1 MIVIYDS
8 KETSFSSLGLGIL
21 KDFKSNP
28 LITEELKGSFIL
40 EFDYAKE
47 GFLSDKLVE
56 GNLIKTNHQIFRIK
70 SITKSMSDSDKISI
84 LAQQYFQYDMSS
96 NFLEDVAPTN
106 LNAQSAISWLLS
118 KAKTSNNFEVNGDCT
133 FSSSARYVRK
143 NVIDAIYTADNCIFK
158 RFGGEPEFKLNKVFI
173 HSKRG
178 KDNGFSIRKRK
189 NLKGIEFNLD
199 FSTVVTKIL
208 PQGNDELLLDDLY
221 VVSSKLNDYYQ
232 PFYKKIDFNIGMDEE
247 TTEVEAKEKLKSAA
261 EKLFET
267 GIDIPEISIKIDFIE
282 LSKCVEYE
290 KYKNLETCS
299 LGDTVKVIVPEFNIN
314 TSVRVVKTVFDVLL
328 NRFVQLE
335 LGTIKKNIVT
345 SQKDTI
351 NNIKN
356 TLENPT
362 SILSMAKN
370 QASDIINH
378 PFGGNLFIDKTN
390 GRLYLMDTKDPKTA
404 KNVWQWSLGG
414 LGYSKNGINGPY
426 DLAITQDGKIVA
438 DFITTGKLNTNVIEG
453 YESLITTVKS
463 IKNLTDYI
471 KTKQETSSIEL
482 LKTPDSTGAINK
494 LSIKNFNL
502 QTLYPDM
509 AYPSDY
515 TYPGVLNFY
524 TLIISNEKVVYSP
537 SLPTANNQTE
547 LYNVGGI
554 SGKFYRCVDNVWT
567 EETKLDNIKFIYIN
581 SPFPLQT
588 LTTTMGDHVYD
599 ELIFED
605 NQVSIIQRLDYDE
618 ENNLEVLEKPVTYN
632 LGEMLVPTFETNTY
646 ITMKYWTNLNYECTY
661 IEKNEFTSSFTTKNE
676 TNALISITNEINL
689 KVENKCGKDDVV
701 NQLNISKDLIEIKGN
716 RFVLDADNIKID
728 KFGNILLSNG
738 AKVLGEYGLLSSII
752 VESNIMSRSFIGGN
766 MILPMGYSQYEE
778 TSSGSITT
786 IKDSL
791 QLQFT
796 IPKGFK
802 IMSAFILLEHMPT
815 KYKDGTTLKYTGTS
829 KNLKLYRATNYSAG
843 TFVMDI
849 TRYVTNNSEINY
861 SEVPN
866 AFGVSGFSGSSSGY
880 TSKQS
885 INIKDFITTSDT
897 EDSFNMFKIET
908 SNSLVTSL
916 AAMYQNT
923 GACKATLMIMGYSS
937 FE

>member
-1 MIVIYDS
+1 MEYSSIENKMLQSFEYETTVNNDGNILGICELGKAKIQLINENNSYSTYKDSWISTPHGSFYVYDVKPVQENVTIELRCYDIKYKLDTPYDSAKHTFPCTLKEWRNSIFNDCGVTYDNTDFPNSDLTLSEEPYLDDGITNRNVVALIAQAGASIVITDNQDKFY
-8 KETSFSSLGLGIL
+8 FSWFNDTI
-21 KDFKSNP
+21 
-28 LITEELKGSFIL
+28 
-40 EFDYAKE
+40 
-47 GFLSDKLVE
+47 
-56 GNLIKTNHQIFRIK
+56 H
-70 SITKSMSDSDKISI
+70 
-84 LAQQYFQYDMSS
+84 
-96 NFLEDVAPTN
+96 
-106 LNAQSAISWLLS
+106 
-118 KAKTSNNFEVNGDCT
+118 
-133 FSSSARYVRK
+133 
-143 NVIDAIYTADNCIFK
+143 NVIDWLELTTEKNPTKSVNFLVLSRGDAGDDYYYPLTIPENK
-158 RFGGEPEFKLNKVFI
+158 VEFKIDSNYILDPQDTTSETDLRATTIIPLYNRI
-173 HSKRG
+173 
-178 KDNGFSIRKRK
+178 NGFSYIIYSMRTQFIENKLT
-189 NLKGIEFNLD
+189 LKLGDKIKYKDVYGNELTSYVMSKKITWLGGDLTDSDNYELTISASEINET
-199 FSTVVTKIL
+199 ST
-208 PQGNDELLLDDLY
+208 E
-221 VVSSKLNDYYQ
+221 VS
-232 PFYKKIDFNIGMDEE
+232 YKKKDVN
-247 TTEVEAKEKLKSAA
+247 KSV
-261 EKLFET
+261 
-267 GIDIPEISIKIDFIE
+267 IE
-282 LSKCVEYE
+282 LSRKTD
-290 KYKNLETCS
+290 KAMGMIK
-299 LGDTVKVIVPEFNIN
+299 DAVKKV
-314 TSVRVVKTVFDVLL
+314 D
-328 NRFVQLE
+328 
-335 LGTIKKNIVT
+335 
-345 SQKDTI
+345 D
-351 NNIKN
+351 
-356 TLENPT
+356 
-362 SILSMAKN
+362 
-370 QASDIINH
+370 
-378 PFGGNLFIDKTN
+378 
-390 GRLYLMDTKDPKTA
+390 
-404 KNVWQWSLGG
+404 
-414 LGYSKNGINGPY
+414 
-426 DLAITQDGKIVA
+426 
-438 DFITTGKLNTNVIEG
+438 
-453 YESLITTVKS
+453 
-463 IKNLTDYI
+463 LTDYI
-471 KTKQETSSIEL
+471 KTKQGTTSIEL

-524 TLIISNEKVVYSP
+524 TLIISNEKVIYSP

-554 SGKFYRCVDNVWT
+554 SGKFYRCIDNVWA
-567 EETKLDNIKFIYIN
+567 EETNLDNIKFIYIN

-588 LTTTMGDHVYD
+588 LTTTMGDPVYD

-661 IEKNEFTSSFTTKNE
+661 IEKNAFTSNFSTKNE
-676 TNALISITNEINL
+676 TNAIISITDEINL
-689 KVENKCGKDDVV
+689 KVENKCGKDEVV
-701 NQLNISKDLIEIKGN
+701 NQLNISKEEILIEGN
-716 RFVLDADNIKID
+716 RFILNADNLKID

>member
-1 MIVIYDS
+1 MEYSSIENKMLQSFEYETTVNNDGNILGICELGKAKIQLINENNSYSTYKDSWISTPHGSFYVYDVKPVQENVTIELRCYDIKYKLDTPYDSAKHTFPCTLKEWRNSIFNDCGVTYDNTDFPNSDLTLSEEPYLDDGITNRNVVALIAQAGASIVITDNQDKFY
-8 KETSFSSLGLGIL
+8 FSWFNDTI
-21 KDFKSNP
+21 
-28 LITEELKGSFIL
+28 
-40 EFDYAKE
+40 
-47 GFLSDKLVE
+47 
-56 GNLIKTNHQIFRIK
+56 H
-70 SITKSMSDSDKISI
+70 
-84 LAQQYFQYDMSS
+84 
-96 NFLEDVAPTN
+96 
-106 LNAQSAISWLLS
+106 
-118 KAKTSNNFEVNGDCT
+118 
-133 FSSSARYVRK
+133 
-143 NVIDAIYTADNCIFK
+143 NVIDWLELTTEKNPTKSVNFLVLSRGDAGDDYYYPLTIPENK
-158 RFGGEPEFKLNKVFI
+158 VEFKIDSNYILDPQDTTSETDLRATTIIPLYNRI
-173 HSKRG
+173 
-178 KDNGFSIRKRK
+178 NGFSYIIYSMRTQFIENKLT
-189 NLKGIEFNLD
+189 LKLGDKIKYKDVYGNELTSYVMSKKITWLGGDLTDSDNYELTISASEINET
-199 FSTVVTKIL
+199 ST
-208 PQGNDELLLDDLY
+208 E
-221 VVSSKLNDYYQ
+221 VS
-232 PFYKKIDFNIGMDEE
+232 YKKKDVN
-247 TTEVEAKEKLKSAA
+247 KSV
-261 EKLFET
+261 
-267 GIDIPEISIKIDFIE
+267 IE
-282 LSKCVEYE
+282 LSRKTD
-290 KYKNLETCS
+290 KAMGMIK
-299 LGDTVKVIVPEFNIN
+299 DAVKKV
-314 TSVRVVKTVFDVLL
+314 D
-328 NRFVQLE
+328 
-335 LGTIKKNIVT
+335 
-345 SQKDTI
+345 D
-351 NNIKN
+351 
-356 TLENPT
+356 
-362 SILSMAKN
+362 
-370 QASDIINH
+370 
-378 PFGGNLFIDKTN
+378 
-390 GRLYLMDTKDPKTA
+390 
-404 KNVWQWSLGG
+404 
-414 LGYSKNGINGPY
+414 
-426 DLAITQDGKIVA
+426 
-438 DFITTGKLNTNVIEG
+438 
-453 YESLITTVKS
+453 
-463 IKNLTDYI
+463 LTDYI
-471 KTKQETSSIEL
+471 KTKQGTTSIEL

-524 TLIISNEKVVYSP
+524 TLIISNEKVIYSP

-554 SGKFYRCVDNVWT
+554 SGKFYRCIDNVWA
-567 EETKLDNIKFIYIN
+567 EETNLDNIKFIYIN

-588 LTTTMGDHVYD
+588 LTTTMGDPVYD

-661 IEKNEFTSSFTTKNE
+661 IEKNAFTSNFSTKNE
-676 TNALISITNEINL
+676 TNAIISITDEINL

-716 RFVLDADNIKID
+716 RFVLDADNVKID
-728 KFGNILLSNG
+728 KFGNIILSNG

>member
-1 MIVIYDS
+1 MEYSSIENKMLQSFEYETTVNNDGNILGICELGKAKIQLINENNSYSTYKDLWISTPHGSFYVYDVKPVQENVTIELSCYDIKYKLDTLYDSAKHTFPCTLKEWRNSIFNDCGVTYDNTDFPNSDLTLSEEPYLDDGITNRNVVALIAQAGASIVITDNQDKFY
-8 KETSFSSLGLGIL
+8 FSWFNDTI
-21 KDFKSNP
+21 
-28 LITEELKGSFIL
+28 
-40 EFDYAKE
+40 
-47 GFLSDKLVE
+47 
-56 GNLIKTNHQIFRIK
+56 H
-70 SITKSMSDSDKISI
+70 
-84 LAQQYFQYDMSS
+84 
-96 NFLEDVAPTN
+96 
-106 LNAQSAISWLLS
+106 
-118 KAKTSNNFEVNGDCT
+118 
-133 FSSSARYVRK
+133 
-143 NVIDAIYTADNCIFK
+143 NVIDWLELTTEKNPTKSVNFLVLSRGDAGDDYYYPLTIPENK
-158 RFGGEPEFKLNKVFI
+158 VEFKIDSNYILDPQDTTSETDLRATTIIPLYNRI
-173 HSKRG
+173 
-178 KDNGFSIRKRK
+178 NGFSYIIFSMRTQFIENKLT
-189 NLKGIEFNLD
+189 LKLGDKVKYKDVYGNELTSYVMSKKITWLGGDLTDSDNYELTISASEINET
-199 FSTVVTKIL
+199 ST
-208 PQGNDELLLDDLY
+208 E
-221 VVSSKLNDYYQ
+221 VS
-232 PFYKKIDFNIGMDEE
+232 YKKKDVN
-247 TTEVEAKEKLKSAA
+247 KSV
-261 EKLFET
+261 
-267 GIDIPEISIKIDFIE
+267 IE
-282 LSKCVEYE
+282 LSRKTD
-290 KYKNLETCS
+290 KAMGMIK
-299 LGDTVKVIVPEFNIN
+299 DAVKKV
-314 TSVRVVKTVFDVLL
+314 D
-328 NRFVQLE
+328 
-335 LGTIKKNIVT
+335 
-345 SQKDTI
+345 D
-351 NNIKN
+351 
-356 TLENPT
+356 
-362 SILSMAKN
+362 
-370 QASDIINH
+370 
-378 PFGGNLFIDKTN
+378 
-390 GRLYLMDTKDPKTA
+390 
-404 KNVWQWSLGG
+404 
-414 LGYSKNGINGPY
+414 
-426 DLAITQDGKIVA
+426 
-438 DFITTGKLNTNVIEG
+438 
-453 YESLITTVKS
+453 
-463 IKNLTDYI
+463 LTDYI

-524 TLIISNEKVVYSP
+524 TLIISNEKVIYSP

-554 SGKFYRCVDNVWT
+554 SGKFYRCIDNVWT
-567 EETKLDNIKFIYIN
+567 EETNLDNIKFIYIN

-588 LTTTMGDHVYD
+588 LTTTTGDTVYD

-676 TNALISITNEINL
+676 TNALMSITNEINL
-689 KVENKCGKDDVV
+689 KVENKCGKDEVV

-766 MILPMGYSQYEE
+766 MILPCGYSQYEE

>member
-1 MIVIYDS
+1 MEYSSIENKMLQSFEYETTVNNDGNILGICELGKAKIQLINENNSYSTYKGSWISTPHGSFYIYDVKPVQENVTIELSCYDIKYKLDTPYDSAKHTFPCTLKEWRNSIFNDCGVTYDNTDFPNSDLTLSEEPYLDDGITNRNVVALIAQAGASIVITDNQDKFY
-8 KETSFSSLGLGIL
+8 FSWFNDTI
-21 KDFKSNP
+21 
-28 LITEELKGSFIL
+28 
-40 EFDYAKE
+40 
-47 GFLSDKLVE
+47 
-56 GNLIKTNHQIFRIK
+56 H
-70 SITKSMSDSDKISI
+70 
-84 LAQQYFQYDMSS
+84 
-96 NFLEDVAPTN
+96 
-106 LNAQSAISWLLS
+106 
-118 KAKTSNNFEVNGDCT
+118 
-133 FSSSARYVRK
+133 
-143 NVIDAIYTADNCIFK
+143 NVIDWLELTTEKNPTKSVNFLVLSRGDAGDDYYYPLTIPENK
-158 RFGGEPEFKLNKVFI
+158 VEFKIDSNYILDPQDTMSETDLRATTIIPLYNRI
-173 HSKRG
+173 
-178 KDNGFSIRKRK
+178 NGFSYIIYSMRTQFIENKLT
-189 NLKGIEFNLD
+189 LKLGDKIKYKDVYGNELTSYVMSKKITWLGGDLTDSDNYELTISASEINET
-199 FSTVVTKIL
+199 ST
-208 PQGNDELLLDDLY
+208 E
-221 VVSSKLNDYYQ
+221 VS
-232 PFYKKIDFNIGMDEE
+232 YKKKDVN
-247 TTEVEAKEKLKSAA
+247 KSV
-261 EKLFET
+261 
-267 GIDIPEISIKIDFIE
+267 IE
-282 LSKCVEYE
+282 LSRKTD
-290 KYKNLETCS
+290 KAMGMIK
-299 LGDTVKVIVPEFNIN
+299 DAVKKV
-314 TSVRVVKTVFDVLL
+314 D
-328 NRFVQLE
+328 
-335 LGTIKKNIVT
+335 
-345 SQKDTI
+345 D
-351 NNIKN
+351 
-356 TLENPT
+356 
-362 SILSMAKN
+362 
-370 QASDIINH
+370 
-378 PFGGNLFIDKTN
+378 
-390 GRLYLMDTKDPKTA
+390 
-404 KNVWQWSLGG
+404 
-414 LGYSKNGINGPY
+414 
-426 DLAITQDGKIVA
+426 
-438 DFITTGKLNTNVIEG
+438 
-453 YESLITTVKS
+453 
-463 IKNLTDYI
+463 LTDYI
-471 KTKQETSSIEL
+471 KTKQGTTSIEL

-588 LTTTMGDHVYD
+588 LTTTMGDPVYD

-716 RFVLDADNIKID
+716 RFVLDADNVKID
-728 KFGNILLSNG
+728 KFGNIILSNG

>member
-1 MIVIYDS
+1 MEYSSIETKMLQSFEYETTVNNDGNILGICELGKAKIQLINENNSYSTYKGSWISTPHGSFYIYDVKPVQENVTIELSCYDIKYKLDTPYDSAKHTFPCTLKEWRNSIFNDCGVTYDNTDFPNSDLTLSEEPYLDDGITNRNVVALIAQAGASIVITDNQDKFY
-8 KETSFSSLGLGIL
+8 FSWFNDTI
-21 KDFKSNP
+21 
-28 LITEELKGSFIL
+28 
-40 EFDYAKE
+40 
-47 GFLSDKLVE
+47 
-56 GNLIKTNHQIFRIK
+56 H
-70 SITKSMSDSDKISI
+70 
-84 LAQQYFQYDMSS
+84 
-96 NFLEDVAPTN
+96 
-106 LNAQSAISWLLS
+106 
-118 KAKTSNNFEVNGDCT
+118 
-133 FSSSARYVRK
+133 
-143 NVIDAIYTADNCIFK
+143 NVIDWLELTTEKNPTKSVNFLVLSRGDAGDDYYYPLTIPENK
-158 RFGGEPEFKLNKVFI
+158 VEFKIDSNYILDPQDTTSETDLRATTIIPLYNRI
-173 HSKRG
+173 
-178 KDNGFSIRKRK
+178 NGFSYIIYSMRTQFIENKLT
-189 NLKGIEFNLD
+189 LKLGDKIKYKDVYGNELTSYVMSKKITWLGGDLTDSDNYELTISAREINET
-199 FSTVVTKIL
+199 ST
-208 PQGNDELLLDDLY
+208 E
-221 VVSSKLNDYYQ
+221 VS
-232 PFYKKIDFNIGMDEE
+232 YKKKDVN
-247 TTEVEAKEKLKSAA
+247 KSV
-261 EKLFET
+261 
-267 GIDIPEISIKIDFIE
+267 IE
-282 LSKCVEYE
+282 LSRKTD
-290 KYKNLETCS
+290 KAMGMIK
-299 LGDTVKVIVPEFNIN
+299 DAVKKV
-314 TSVRVVKTVFDVLL
+314 D
-328 NRFVQLE
+328 
-335 LGTIKKNIVT
+335 
-345 SQKDTI
+345 D
-351 NNIKN
+351 
-356 TLENPT
+356 
-362 SILSMAKN
+362 
-370 QASDIINH
+370 
-378 PFGGNLFIDKTN
+378 
-390 GRLYLMDTKDPKTA
+390 
-404 KNVWQWSLGG
+404 
-414 LGYSKNGINGPY
+414 
-426 DLAITQDGKIVA
+426 
-438 DFITTGKLNTNVIEG
+438 
-453 YESLITTVKS
+453 
-463 IKNLTDYI
+463 LTDYI
-471 KTKQETSSIEL
+471 KTKQGTTSIEL

-524 TLIISNEKVVYSP
+524 TLIISNEKVIYSP

-554 SGKFYRCVDNVWT
+554 SGKFYRCIDNVWT
-567 EETKLDNIKFIYIN
+567 EETNLDNIKFIYIN

-588 LTTTMGDHVYD
+588 LTTTMGDPVYD

-605 NQVSIIQRLDYDE
+605 NQVSIIQRLGYDK

-661 IEKNEFTSSFTTKNE
+661 IEKNAFTSNFSTKNE
-676 TNALISITNEINL
+676 TNAIISITDGINL
-689 KVENKCGKDDVV
+689 KVENKCGKDEVV
-701 NQLNISKDLIEIKGN
+701 NQLNISKEEILIEGN
-716 RFVLDADNIKID
+716 RFILNADNLKID

-866 AFGVSGFSGSSSGY
+866 AFGVNGFSGSSSGY

>member
-1 MIVIYDS
+1 MEYSSIETKMLQSFEYETTVNNDGNILGICELGKAKIQLINENNSYSTYKGSWISTPHGSFYIYDVKPVQENVTIELSCYDIKYKLDTPYDSAKHTFPCTLKEWRNSIFNDCGVTYDNTDFPNSDLTLSEEPYLDDGITNRNVVALIAQAGASIVITDNQDKFY
-8 KETSFSSLGLGIL
+8 FSWFNDTI
-21 KDFKSNP
+21 
-28 LITEELKGSFIL
+28 
-40 EFDYAKE
+40 
-47 GFLSDKLVE
+47 
-56 GNLIKTNHQIFRIK
+56 H
-70 SITKSMSDSDKISI
+70 
-84 LAQQYFQYDMSS
+84 
-96 NFLEDVAPTN
+96 
-106 LNAQSAISWLLS
+106 
-118 KAKTSNNFEVNGDCT
+118 
-133 FSSSARYVRK
+133 
-143 NVIDAIYTADNCIFK
+143 NVIDWLELTTEKNPTKSVNFLVLSRGDAGDDYYYPLTIPENK
-158 RFGGEPEFKLNKVFI
+158 VEFKIDSNYILDPQDTTSETDLRATTIIPLYNRI
-173 HSKRG
+173 
-178 KDNGFSIRKRK
+178 NGFSYIIYSMRTQFIENKLT
-189 NLKGIEFNLD
+189 LKLGDKIKYKDVYGNELTSYVMSKKITWLGGDLTDSDNYELTISASEINET
-199 FSTVVTKIL
+199 ST
-208 PQGNDELLLDDLY
+208 E
-221 VVSSKLNDYYQ
+221 VS
-232 PFYKKIDFNIGMDEE
+232 YKKKDVN
-247 TTEVEAKEKLKSAA
+247 KSV
-261 EKLFET
+261 
-267 GIDIPEISIKIDFIE
+267 IE
-282 LSKCVEYE
+282 LSRKTD
-290 KYKNLETCS
+290 KAMGMIK
-299 LGDTVKVIVPEFNIN
+299 DAVKKV
-314 TSVRVVKTVFDVLL
+314 D
-328 NRFVQLE
+328 
-335 LGTIKKNIVT
+335 
-345 SQKDTI
+345 D
-351 NNIKN
+351 
-356 TLENPT
+356 
-362 SILSMAKN
+362 
-370 QASDIINH
+370 
-378 PFGGNLFIDKTN
+378 
-390 GRLYLMDTKDPKTA
+390 
-404 KNVWQWSLGG
+404 
-414 LGYSKNGINGPY
+414 
-426 DLAITQDGKIVA
+426 
-438 DFITTGKLNTNVIEG
+438 
-453 YESLITTVKS
+453 
-463 IKNLTDYI
+463 LTDYI
-471 KTKQETSSIEL
+471 KTKQGTTSIEL

-524 TLIISNEKVVYSP
+524 TLIISNEKVIYSP

-554 SGKFYRCVDNVWT
+554 SGKFYRCIDNVWT
-567 EETKLDNIKFIYIN
+567 EETNLDNIKFIYIN

-588 LTTTMGDHVYD
+588 LTTTMGDPVYD

-605 NQVSIIQRLDYDE
+605 NQVSIIQRLGYDK

-661 IEKNEFTSSFTTKNE
+661 IEKNAFTSNFSTKNE
-676 TNALISITNEINL
+676 TNAIISITDEINL

-716 RFVLDADNIKID
+716 RFVLDADNVKID
-728 KFGNILLSNG
+728 KFGNIILSNG

-829 KNLKLYRATNYSAG
+829 KNLKLYRATNYSGG

-885 INIKDFITTSDT
+885 INVKDFITTSDT